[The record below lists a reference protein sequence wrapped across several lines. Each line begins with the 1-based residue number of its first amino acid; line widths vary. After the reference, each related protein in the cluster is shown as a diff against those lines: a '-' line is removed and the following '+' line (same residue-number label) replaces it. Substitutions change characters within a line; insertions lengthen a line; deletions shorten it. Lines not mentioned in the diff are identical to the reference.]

1 MKQIRTAKQGREHDS
16 KRGGGGQT
24 WTKTG
29 ASLTK
34 QHLFNVFKVEIL
46 SLTEAEGWGGIK
58 KEGKMENRTE
68 QDKVEEQGS
77 GE

>member
-1 MKQIRTAKQGREHDS
+1 MNQDG
-16 KRGGGGQT
+16 
-24 WTKTG
+24 G

-58 KEGKMENRTE
+58 EGKMENRTR
-68 QDKVEEQGS
+68 QG
-77 GE
+77 GGARERRIGGIK